1 MSRADFGQFVRSLN
15 VTLRDPALDTE
26 ILYDMMDREK
36 TDSITCQSFL
46 ALFEPS
52 IERAQKAE
60 TTLQF
65 EDIVKDTFETLLDEP
80 HAQRYRVNEAFLVS
94 SQRME
99 QEHKGF
105 GVNFWGSRWR
115 FRLYDDIFGCPKGA
129 DGRPLPFSARY
140 ANIKTR
146 LANLARGKDPWLTT
160 VATADPAIA
169 REIAHVEGIRLF
181 CGQWLAMLQSEE
193 VRDEE
198 RMRSDAAAAEARARR
213 KAAAAAAQAAESD
226 KRHAPA
232 DVKG

>member
-1 MSRADFGQFVRSLN
+1 
-15 VTLRDPALDTE
+15 
-26 ILYDMMDREK
+26 MMDREK

-60 TTLQF
+60 TTLQVCSESHLSNINSIFLIAQF